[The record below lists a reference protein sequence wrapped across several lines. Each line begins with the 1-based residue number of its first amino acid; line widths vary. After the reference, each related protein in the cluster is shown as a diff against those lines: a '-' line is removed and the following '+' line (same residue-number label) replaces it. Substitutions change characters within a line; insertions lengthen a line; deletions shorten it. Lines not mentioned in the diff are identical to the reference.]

1 MHRLVEGSQLEE
13 QQSEAAVQASPTAP
27 QAAVLVLGEAVKVD
41 VVVEGV
47 EVEGVVVGEVLAAHC
62 RVPVSHTWLQ
72 QSPPAEQLS
81 PAARHP
87 PHVICPFEFAWQCRE
102 QHSVGMEHSSP
113 SSSPQEVV
121 EVEVEVVVEVVV
133 RRQQTPASQ
142 SLLQQSA
149 GVEQAWP
156 LVKQPLQV
164 KAPLAFSAQWREQ
177 HSSAMEHTSPSSSPQ
192 EVVVEMVVVVVVS
205 VTVLE

>member
-13 QQSEAAVQASPTAP
+13 QQSEAAAQESPTAP

-47 EVEGVVVGEVLAAHC
+47 EVEGVVVGVALAAHC

-121 EVEVEVVVEVVV
+121 EVEVVVVEVVV
-133 RRQQTPASQ
+133 RRLQTPASQ

-149 GVEQAWP
+149 GAEQASP
-156 LVKQPLQV
+156 MVKQPLQV

-192 EVVVEMVVVVVVS
+192 EVVVAVVVVVVVS
-205 VTVLE
+205 VTGLE